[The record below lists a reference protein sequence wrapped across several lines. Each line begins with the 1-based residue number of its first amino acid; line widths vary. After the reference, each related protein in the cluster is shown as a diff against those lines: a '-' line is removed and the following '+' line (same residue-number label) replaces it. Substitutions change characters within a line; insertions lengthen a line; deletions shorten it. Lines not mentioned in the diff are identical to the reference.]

1 MAGHQWY
8 NLRSGGYGMRVKH
21 KRPEIIVRNGKPAA
35 VILDIEEYRE
45 MLERL
50 EDAEDLAALEEMRQE
65 PLSFRKLEE
74 FLEECQPNV

>member
-1 MAGHQWY
+1 
-8 NLRSGGYGMRVKH
+8 MRVKH

-50 EDAEDLAALEEMRQE
+50 EDAEDLAALEEMRRE

-74 FLEECQPNV
+74 FLEEYKPNV